1 MIIIDDHCH
10 CQHDH
15 DHHDW
20 GECVLCERPRVLC
33 VVGGVWGRMM
43 ILKNH
48 DSYCQDPDHDY
59 LL

>member
-10 CQHDH
+10 RQHDH
-15 DHHDW
+15 DHHDS

-48 DSYCQDPDHDY
+48 DSYSY
-59 LL
+59 S